1 MPHGGVGSAVSGP
14 AGHME
19 TLFVVPRAL
28 TSHSGS
34 AMWSIA
40 TATRRRR
47 A

>member
-19 TLFVVPRAL
+19 TLFVVPRVA
-28 TSHSGS
+28 SHSGS